1 MVETTTTKN
10 MKWRREKYKKNWI
23 IEICQNSTF
32 NYSQFTKIQRILNN
46 YQKDSNKTMRFHG
59 KKLSNN

>member
-23 IEICQNSTF
+23 TLKYVRIQHSTIPSLQRYKE
-32 NYSQFTKIQRILNN
+32 YSITIKKIAIKR
-46 YQKDSNKTMRFHG
+46 
-59 KKLSNN
+59 

>member
-23 IEICQNSTF
+23 TLKYVRIQHSTIP
-32 NYSQFTKIQRILNN
+32 SLQRILNN